1 MPAQVSAISPVGG
14 SLRRLLS
21 VTLLILLLPTLPAQG
36 STVQVPLSFEY
47 PLLEQL
53 LVRQLFNTPDG
64 SAEILNDR
72 TGCSRIDLSDPRL
85 GPAGEDL
92 EVITRVKARLG
103 AGIPGACS
111 EILTWQGQVAFTG
124 RPVIESNGTSLR
136 FEPRESWL
144 IDSDGKEIRSGRL
157 REVADASLRVF
168 FGRFTLD
175 LAPHLRSLGDVL
187 PDFLP
192 HRSTEQ
198 LQSIV
203 NGLGLSALRVSPASL
218 DVSMDF
224 PIEAVPQP
232 PPKPEGTLS
241 PEEMRRWEER
251 WQLMDALLAL
261 AVKYYAS
268 ATDLQAL
275 RSALLEI
282 LIDSRYRLGEAL
294 VEPVSPSH
302 DPVRAWFL
310 DSWQRLDPV
319 IRRIALEQEG
329 QEHLLVFNVLAA
341 TDALQALDQLGPG
354 IGLDISADGL
364 RRLARLIDA
373 SYGEELLRYSEEVDP
388 ELQRLFQEQFET
400 ERPGSEMPEPQ
411 LPEPAAFRFDFSL
424 FPRARA
430 ATPTDRLASWA
441 PGRDDLDD
449 YLPLVSQLL
458 QTTTEEV
465 SRKHGLASEHK
476 SLFRNLVFATA
487 WQESCWRQFVV
498 KDKKLVPLRSGTGD
512 VGLMQINERV
522 WRGFYDLQKLRWDI
536 GYNSGAG
543 AEVLLDYLLK
553 YALRQGEQKRP
564 GGRSNLARASYS
576 AYNGGPRQVS
586 RYRRNDVP
594 AAHRKIDAAFWDKY
608 QQVAAGN
615 ELRVA
620 VCLGGEPPSRGAAP
634 VTPATKKPAGV
645 QAAKKPA
652 SPPAGTASDGQ
663 WVRAQRAE
671 HFTLQLG
678 AFSEAKFAADFIRQE
693 SLSGP
698 VHVYPMRQGQE
709 TRYLVLYGSYGQR
722 GDAEAVKRKFTRFKP
737 WLRRFGDLQGR

>member
-1 MPAQVSAISPVGG
+1 MPAKASATNPVGTA
-14 SLRRLLS
+14 LRRFFIFF
-21 VTLLILLLPTLPAQG
+21 LLILLVPGLRAQG
-36 STVQVPLSFEY
+36 STVHVPLSFEY

-85 GPAGEDL
+85 GPAGEEL
-92 EVITRVKARLG
+92 TVIARVKARLG
-103 AGIPGACS
+103 AGVPGACS
-111 EILTWQGQVAFTG
+111 ELLTWQGQVGFTG
-124 RPVIESNGTSLR
+124 RPVIGSDGTSLR

-144 IDSDGKEIRSGRL
+144 IDPDGKEIRSGAL
-157 REVADASLRVF
+157 REVADASLKGF

-175 LAPHLRSLGDVL
+175 LAPYLRSLGDVL

-203 NGLGLSALRVSPASL
+203 AGLGFSALRVSPESL

-232 PPKPEGTLS
+232 PLKPEGTLS
-241 PEEMRRWEER
+241 PEEMQRWEER

-294 VEPVSPSH
+294 AEPVSPSH

-341 TDALQALDQLGPG
+341 GDALQALDQLGPG

-373 SYGEELLRYSEEVDP
+373 RYGEELLRYSEEVDP

-400 ERPGSEMPEPQ
+400 EAPEPEMPEP
-411 LPEPAAFRFDFSL
+411 AALRLDFSL
-424 FPRARA
+424 FPRAWA
-430 ATPTDRLASWA
+430 ATSTDRLANWA
-441 PGRDDLDD
+441 PRRDDLDD

-458 QTTTEEV
+458 QTTSEEV
-465 SRKHGLASEHK
+465 SRKHRLAAEHK
-476 SLFRNLVFATA
+476 ALFRNMVFATA

-553 YALRQGEQKRP
+553 YALRQGEHKRS

-576 AYNGGPRQVS
+576 AYNGGPGQVS
-586 RYRRNDVP
+586 RYRRKDVP

-620 VCLGGEPPSRGAAP
+620 VCLGGEPPSPGAAA
-634 VTPATKKPAGV
+634 VKP
-645 QAAKKPA
+645 AAKKPA
-652 SPPAGTASDGQ
+652 GSQVAKKPAPPPRGTSPATTSGEQ

-678 AFSEAKFAADFIRQE
+678 AFSKAEFAADFIRQE

-698 VHVYPMRQGQE
+698 VHVHPVRQGGE

-722 GDAEAVKRKFTRFKP
+722 GDAESAKRKFTRFKP
-737 WLRRFGDLQGR
+737 WLRRFGELQGR